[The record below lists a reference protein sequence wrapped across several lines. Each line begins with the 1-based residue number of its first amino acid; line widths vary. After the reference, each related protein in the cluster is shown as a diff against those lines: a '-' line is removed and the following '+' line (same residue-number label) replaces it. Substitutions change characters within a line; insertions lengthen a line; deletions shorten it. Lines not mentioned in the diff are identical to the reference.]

1 MKISADISLVGMI
14 IRDIN
19 GKTRFSLD
27 NGSASNRRQNNI
39 QASIYLKQ
47 QHKGTLLGREYVI

>member
-14 IRDIN
+14 MRDIN

-47 QHKGTLLGREYVI
+47 QHKVRY